1 MFICLLFSVSI
12 LTERLLTPSKA
23 RVYNVENF
31 AAVIVDNPIKI
42 ILHEGDKLRFDI

>member
-1 MFICLLFSVSI
+1 MSI